1 MSRVAL
7 GLQALALT
15 FALAAAVLVIP
26 TVALAKSYEITD
38 CTIDSRIAPNGDL
51 AATVHQTFDFDG
63 DFTRVYW
70 TIPKSGTTGIAI
82 AGVQGPDGRHTLTET
97 TTGRPP
103 GTFRVTDEGYQVLVE
118 AFFRL
123 SDTTA
128 TFTMRYRALGAV
140 TRWSDVGV
148 LYWKFIGA
156 TWDVPMDD
164 VEVSIELPKGVARD
178 EVRAW
183 AHGPLYGTVTIEPD
197 ASVVLAVSPL
207 PPMTMVEARVTFP
220 AEALP
225 GALQINQPRLDLI
238 LAEEQAWA
246 DAANAER
253 ERLEKEQQ
261 KARQGRWVAVALAL
275 LLWAPFF
282 ILYFRFGREYT
293 PSLPGGLRRR

>member
-1 MSRVAL
+1 M
-7 GLQALALT
+7 
-15 FALAAAVLVIP
+15 
-26 TVALAKSYEITD
+26 
-38 CTIDSRIAPNGDL
+38 
-51 AATVHQTFDFDG
+51 
-63 DFTRVYW
+63 
-70 TIPKSGTTGIAI
+70 
-82 AGVQGPDGRHTLTET
+82 
-97 TTGRPP
+97 
-103 GTFRVTDEGYQVLVE
+103 TDEGYQVLVE

-140 TRWSDVGV
+140 TRWSDVGR

-164 VEVSIELPKGVARD
+164 VEVSIELPKGVTQD

-207 PPMTMVEARVTFP
+207 PAMTMVEARVTFP

-246 DAANAER
+246 DEANAER

-261 KARQGRWVAVALAL
+261 KARQGRWLAVALGARSSGS
-275 LLWAPFF
+275 PFF
-282 ILYFRFGREYT
+282 FLYFRYGREYKPT
-293 PSLPGGLRRR
+293 LPGEYFRDIPADLPPSIVSYLWTMGDLPHSAITATIVDLARRGVVRIEPVTIHRRRAVRRQGGADLSSSRSTRRSRRASTRSTPTCSASCSRWSPATRR